1 MKHTAYRTALA
12 VLLGSGLLA
21 GLGSCAKDDLGLATT
36 TSAEDQADA
45 EGSDAATLEYIDA
58 NAPADVNQAAA
69 GTYASAD
76 DLRSVCGSCVTRTY
90 DAATR
95 TLTLTF
101 DPNGCVGRDGRVR
114 RGQIVAVFSGQH
126 RQPGASVVV
135 TQVNY
140 SVNGN
145 PHKGTRIIT
154 YTGNGTYTLRVQEAS
169 ITTPTGTASWNS
181 ERTYTQTA
189 GQATRTL
196 LDDEFSVTGNVTG
209 TNRKGVSF
217 VATIQQPLKKVFQRG
232 CARFF
237 TAGTVE
243 IKTSKE
249 KTLLL
254 NYDPAGTAACDN
266 IASVTIN
273 GRTRT
278 IRLR

>member
-1 MKHTAYRTALA
+1 MKRNAYRTGFAMLVSTGLMA
-12 VLLGSGLLA
+12 GFSSCSKDNLGV
-21 GLGSCAKDDLGLATT
+21 ATT

-58 NAPADVNQAAA
+58 NAPADVNQAGA
-69 GTYASAD
+69 GTWASAD
-76 DLRSVCGSCVTRTY
+76 DQRSVCGTCVTRTY
-90 DAATR
+90 NAATR

-101 DPNGCVGRDGRVR
+101 DAAGCVGRDGRVR

-126 RQPGASVVV
+126 RQPGSSVVV
-135 TQVNY
+135 TLVNY

-145 PHKGTRIIT
+145 PHQGTRTLT
-154 YTGNGTYTLRVQEAS
+154 YTGNSVYTLKVQDAS
-169 ITTPTGTASWNS
+169 ITTPTGTASWSS

-189 GQATRTL
+189 GQSTRTL
-196 LDDEFSVTGNVTG
+196 LDDEFSVTGSVSG

-217 VATIQQPLKKVFQRG
+217 TATIQQPLKKVFQRG

-249 KTLLL
+249 QTLLL

-278 IRLR
+278 IQLR